1 MTLRQDIQTELDKR
15 EGKRIAK
22 EVLARMTEPPPPK
35 FSSVFSGLVVM
46 VSGAYITQVSGQSI
60 SFGKRF
66 PQSSGIFVIPSKPF
80 YTTQNSG
87 IVLRSGQP

>member
-35 FSSVFSGLVVM
+35 WAGAFSGLVVM
-46 VSGAYITQVSGQSI
+46 VSGAY
-60 SFGKRF
+60 
-66 PQSSGIFVIPSKPF
+66 IFVIPSKPF